1 MSANLK
7 PAAIA
12 NSPAKISRARRMAIT
27 CHLGAFISPSDL
39 REIAN
44 AIRRAASDSTKA
56 LYADARRHMRSGRR
70 YWRRTRRLDY
80 DLETSPRFRRHQVA
94 HQEAHLLQCVV
105 QQGEPAGGLQGVLAG
120 LPKLHNQCGLPRD
133 PRLHQVDMLARG
145 GRGPVHTRSS

>member
-7 PAAIA
+7 EAAIA

-27 CHLGAFISPSDL
+27 CHLGAFISPSNL

-56 LYADARRHMRSGRR
+56 LYADARAHARSGRR
-70 YWRRTRRLDY
+70 HWCQTWRLVC
-80 DLETSPRFRRHQVA
+80 DLKTSPGLCRHQVA
-94 HQEAHLLQCVV
+94 HQEAHLLQGVV
-105 QQGEPAGGLQGVLAG
+105 QQGEPAGGFQGVLAG
-120 LPKLHNQCGLPRD
+120 LPKLHNQCRLPRD
-133 PRLHQVDMLARG
+133 PRLHQVNMLTRG